1 MWIDIALI
9 VFSLLIVL
17 SILDY
22 VRPNLKEGA
31 TGGCD
36 LSKDPTYLAKV
47 NAADIKGMKDDIG
60 EVKKL
65 KEDIVILTNLVSNN
79 AKSIQKMGDELKA
92 KSDELTGGWNSES
105 GEDLP
110 SASGLA

>member
-1 MWIDIALI
+1 MWIDITLI
-9 VFSLLIVL
+9 VFSLLIVI
-17 SILDY
+17 SIIDY

-36 LSKDPTYLAKV
+36 LNKDPIYLAKV

-65 KEDIVILTNLVSNN
+65 KEDIVILTNLVNNN
-79 AKSIQKMGDELKA
+79 AKSIQAMGDELKS
-92 KSDELTGGWNSES
+92 KSDELTGGWEADS

-110 SASGLA
+110 SVGGLA